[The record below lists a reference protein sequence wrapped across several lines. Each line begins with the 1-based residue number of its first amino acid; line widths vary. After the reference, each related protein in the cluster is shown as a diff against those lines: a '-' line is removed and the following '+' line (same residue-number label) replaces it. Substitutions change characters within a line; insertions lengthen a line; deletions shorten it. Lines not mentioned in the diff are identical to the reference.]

1 MTKLQEIL
9 TAPLLMT
16 EQEFD
21 PDTVTPGIE
30 GFILTGLLAVA
41 GIFLIID
48 VFRRLRRVAMREE
61 ISAML
66 DAEEQEAAERSQAGS
81 DSAESDKE

>member
-9 TAPLLMT
+9 TLALLMT
-16 EQEFD
+16 EEEFD
-21 PDTVTPGIE
+21 PDTVTPGVE

-61 ISAML
+61 ITDML
-66 DAEEQEAAERSQAGS
+66 DAEEREAAEQNQAQS
-81 DSAESDKE
+81 DSDESAKE